1 MAPPSPSPHFFA
13 ITFVMSPC
21 VCVCC
26 GVVCLALSSSRLS
39 LVASRSSSG
48 IFVLAR
54 GYLEGGAGPKAPRA
68 SDHPI
73 DRPPALPTAVARA
86 RRSYM
91 AISRVN
97 EGAAVA
103 G

>member
-1 MAPPSPSPHFFA
+1 MASPSPSRYFFA
-13 ITFVMSPC
+13 ITFVMSP
-21 VCVCC
+21 CVCC

-48 IFVLAR
+48 IFVLGR
-54 GYLEGGAGPKAPRA
+54 GYLEGGAGPKGPRA
-68 SDHPI
+68 SDRPI
-73 DRPPALPTAVARA
+73 DRSSTLPTAIARA

-103 G
+103 V